1 MKKLLFTEYKSM
13 KCALLIH
20 ENRLIAA
27 QALPENSGKIG
38 AIYIGKVK
46 NVVPSIAACFV
57 EIAPGE
63 MCFLPLKEAEQPFLL
78 NRGYNGHIIEGDEL
92 LVQVKSE
99 SQKAKQASLS
109 AHISLSND
117 IVAFSLG
124 SRKIGF
130 SGKLSADTKKEISEW
145 LQQENWQKK
154 GHLIP
159 EENMPGLGMVV
170 RTRAAECSREV
181 FMEACTTL
189 KEQFLGLFQ
198 TARHRTC
205 YSCIAQP
212 PTPYEAV
219 LDQLVY
225 PYEYT
230 EILTDD
236 TALYEKL
243 LDFCKANLPDKK
255 VRLYTDTA
263 LPLGKLYSIET
274 KMQTALAK
282 RVWLNSGGY
291 LVIEPTEALT
301 VIDVNS
307 GKFQTNKNKEDA
319 YYTINKEAA
328 MEVALQLRLRNLS
341 GIILIDFINMAS
353 EEHKHAVIDILRGLV
368 RKDKCKTIVVD
379 ITPLGLVEITRK
391 KSNRPLKEQF
401 TPMNLLS

>member
-1 MKKLLFTEYKSM
+1 MKKLLFTEYNAM

-27 QALPENSGKIG
+27 QALPEDASKIG

-57 EIAPGE
+57 EIVPSE

-78 NRGYNGHIIEGDEL
+78 NRAYNGHIVEGDEL
-92 LVQVKSE
+92 LVQVKRE
-99 SQKAKQASLS
+99 AQKTKQASLS

-154 GHLIP
+154 GSLIP
-159 EENMPGLGMVV
+159 EENIPAFGMVV
-170 RTRAAECSREV
+170 RTRAAECSREA

-189 KEQFLGLFQ
+189 REQFLGLFQ
-198 TARHRTC
+198 IARHRTC

-236 TALYEKL
+236 MDLYVKL
-243 LDFCKANLPDKK
+243 LDFCKTNFPDKE
-255 VRLYTDTA
+255 VRLYSDTF
-263 LPLGKLYSIET
+263 LPLGKLYSLET

-307 GKFQTNKNKEDA
+307 GKFQTKKNKEDTYFA
-319 YYTINKEAA
+319 INKEAA

-341 GIILIDFINMAS
+341 GIILIDFINMDS
-353 EEHKHAVIDILRGLV
+353 EEHKHAVINILRGLV

-391 KSNRPLKEQF
+391 KSNRPLKEQ
-401 TPMNLLS
+401 LERH